1 MESLWPGSPPIGLS
15 ISKDGEQQG
24 SHHPTRTNLLLATA
38 ALIMN
43 AARIFKPLTTAIDKG
58 PTNINS
64 TMTGLGKFCSLSS
77 HMAGWQG
84 ILHLL
89 KWLVLFLFRIAGQAD
104 SVPQRAKSVLSSCI
118 SEERSPVGRQM
129 RANSSLEWCLFF
141 PLYWQTLQMSSVT
154 SSDVQ
159 LLFYLYFSSKIY
171 FLFLH
176 FSIYKNKNHFIP
188 YSDFSSMALIK
199 ANDNLAC
206 LQTWN
211 PLYWLFRRKE
221 GF

>member
-1 MESLWPGSPPIGLS
+1 MQEIIWINSNKQKGRRGEQGTCSSGVTGNAASLLRYPAPPPRTSRMESLWPGSPPIALS

-129 RANSSLEWCLFF
+129 RANSSLE
-141 PLYWQTLQMSSVT
+141 
-154 SSDVQ
+154 
-159 LLFYLYFSSKIY
+159 
-171 FLFLH
+171 
-176 FSIYKNKNHFIP
+176 
-188 YSDFSSMALIK
+188 
-199 ANDNLAC
+199 
-206 LQTWN
+206 
-211 PLYWLFRRKE
+211 
-221 GF
+221 